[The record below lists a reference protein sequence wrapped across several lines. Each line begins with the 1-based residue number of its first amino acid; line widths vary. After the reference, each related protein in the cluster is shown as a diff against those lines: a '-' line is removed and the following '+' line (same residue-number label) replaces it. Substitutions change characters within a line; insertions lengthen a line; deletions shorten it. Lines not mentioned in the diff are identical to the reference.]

1 MSGHPLEVLTL
12 YASGELSAA
21 ETAEIGLHL
30 ADCASCRSALD
41 GIRATLD
48 LLGGLPRSEATF
60 PDFLARRAGA
70 EACDA
75 MSEALTVHVYEG
87 DDDGVARHAVDCLRC
102 ADRLAA
108 IRSVRGLLDALP
120 PSRATFAA
128 LRPRL
133 RPSRLPWIA
142 AAAVLIVLLAGAA
155 LLRRREPLPPVVK
168 ERRASVPSRAAE
180 ILSGLESVDDA
191 SLQAAAARFDRQNVL
206 DALGLVE
213 AMDDPADSF
222 RSYAAI
228 RILRYLET
236 PAAEDLLVRALGKNG
251 ARDRTLVR
259 ALVEL
264 QSPHV
269 VPWLVD
275 RLGNPASRAG
285 ALDDLARIRDRS
297 TIDAIANHLTDPRV
311 GELLARFDAGD
322 LIQACDVHRNAP
334 LFVRIPSAAV
344 QVHLLKRAAG
354 DESFRA
360 RVLAAA
366 ADAGAPGAEFL
377 MRALPAEPMRAEALT
392 LLNLLPHATL
402 ERATNR
408 ALDRDDLASTAVW
421 IVGELKL
428 EALLPKLRRGVS
440 SGRYRPEAALPVLA
454 KLGDLDT
461 LIFIARL
468 RANEKMAKAA
478 MAALEN
484 ADPMLRSEAM
494 AAAAPAE
501 ERAVFPRPP
510 SAAKSGRF
518 RRDNP

>member
-1 MSGHPLEVLTL
+1 MSRHPLEVLTV

-30 ADCASCRSALD
+30 AECASCRSALD
-41 GIRATLD
+41 RIRATLD

-60 PDFLARRAGA
+60 PDLLARRAA
-70 EACDA
+70 EEACDA
-75 MSEALTVHVYEG
+75 MSEALTVHAYEG
-87 DDDGVARHAVDCLRC
+87 GDDGVARHAVECLRC

-108 IRSVRGLLDALP
+108 IRWVSGALDALP

-128 LRPRL
+128 LRARL

-142 AAAVLIVLLAGAA
+142 AAAALIAALAGAA
-155 LLRRREPLPPVVK
+155 LLARREPPPPVAEAKVPP
-168 ERRASVPSRAAE
+168 VPSRAAG
-180 ILSGLESVDDA
+180 ILSSLDSVDEA
-191 SLQAAAARFDRQNVL
+191 SLRTAAARFDRQNVL
-206 DALGLVE
+206 EALGLVE
-213 AMDDPADSF
+213 AMDDLSDSF

-251 ARDRTLVR
+251 GRDRTLVR

-275 RLGNPASRAG
+275 RLGDPASRAG
-285 ALDDLARIRDRS
+285 ALDDLGRIRDRS
-297 TIDAIANHLTDPRV
+297 TIDALANHLSDPRV
-311 GELLARFDAGD
+311 GELLARFEAGD
-322 LIQACDVHRNAP
+322 LIQACDGHRNGP
-334 LFVRIPSAAV
+334 LFVRIPSPAV
-344 QVHLLKRAAG
+344 QVHLLKRAA
-354 DESFRA
+354 DDPSFRA

-366 ADAGAPGAEFL
+366 ADAGVPGAEFL
-377 MRALPAEPMRAEALT
+377 LRALPVEPMGAEALSV
-392 LLNLLPHATL
+392 LNLLPHATL

-408 ALDRDDLASTAVW
+408 ALDRDDLASAAVW
-421 IVGELKL
+421 IIGELKL

-440 SGRYRPEAALPVLA
+440 SGRYRPEEALPVLA

-501 ERAVFPRPP
+501 ERAVFPKPP